1 MKDDRIWKYMQ
12 EGFKP
17 LPDAPDRY
25 YIHEDGRVLSLI
37 ANNREPLLMKRG
49 VSHEIER
56 YNLSLKDHKR
66 YASVNMIRYCAL
78 NGCSLESLR
87 GHYIIISAEG
97 VPVKLDVNEMS
108 THMQRK
114 KGAYFPPKGDRQTL
128 NMYRVTFEAQ
138 MRWYEQGD
146 INGLMDIVQK
156 TRPVLFGYLRKQGLG
171 ERNARNLADE
181 TISVYLERICRYTFV
196 SVNLQKYLYHMA
208 KRMLK
213 EYYVKKKKLKDCQEG
228 GEQYSDCKVIF

>member
-1 MKDDRIWKYMQ
+1 MKDDRIRQYMR

-56 YNLSLKDHKR
+56 YNISLKDHKR

-97 VPVKLDVNEMS
+97 VPVKLGANEMS

-114 KGAYFPPKGDRQTL
+114 RGAYFPPKSDPQTL
-128 NMYRVTFEAQ
+128 AAYRATFEAQ

-146 INGLMDIVQK
+146 INALMDIVQK
-156 TRPVLFGYLRKQGLG
+156 MRPVLFGYLRKQGLG

-196 SVNLQKYLYHMA
+196 SVNLQKYLCHMA
-208 KRMLK
+208 KGMLK
-213 EYYVKKKKLKDCQEG
+213 EYYAKKKKLKAFQEG
-228 GEQYSDCKVIF
+228 EDNTVTTKYQ

>member
-97 VPVKLDVNEMS
+97 VPVKLGANEMS

-114 KGAYFPPKGDRQTL
+114 RGEYFPPKSDPQTL
-128 NMYRVTFEAQ
+128 AAYRATFEAQ

-146 INGLMDIVQK
+146 INALMDIVQK
-156 TRPVLFGYLRKQGLG
+156 MRPVMYACLRKKGAG
-171 ERNARNLADE
+171 YATAEEIVEE
-181 TISVYLERICRYTFV
+181 TISTYLERICRYTFV
-196 SVNLQKYLYHMA
+196 SARLQKYLCHMA
-208 KRMLK
+208 KNMLK
-213 EYYVKKKKLKDCQEG
+213 EYYAKKKKLKAFQEG
-228 GEQYSDCKVIF
+228 EDNTVTTMYQ